1 MKDLGNQNYIHN
13 SCLFFVFFS
22 VCIKYLML
30 GVLESYLYTC
40 LDEQ

>member
-13 SCLFFVFFS
+13 GFFS